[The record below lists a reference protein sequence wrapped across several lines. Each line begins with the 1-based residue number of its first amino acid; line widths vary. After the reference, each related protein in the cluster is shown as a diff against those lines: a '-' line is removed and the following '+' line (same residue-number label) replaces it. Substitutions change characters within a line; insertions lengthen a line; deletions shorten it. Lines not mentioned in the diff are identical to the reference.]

1 MVNWK
6 TLKIKE
12 YKDVDYYSLKDKIF
26 IISMFLAFLGS
37 VFGLFY
43 SDFIVPDDI
52 EKATDLNFIFM
63 IILMPTSLSPLGIYC
78 MFEKKIFYDVI
89 VELNLTESR
98 ELEKLLSNKG
108 FLLSNLNT
116 KVEDDALVVDFFT
129 DFTDFYFKTY
139 FESAY
144 LKVKDGK
151 TYFVGKIL
159 RDRFNEFTMNSK
171 DGYSGESRFKD
182 IVENNI
188 KTFFEKLCNMKSLDN
203 FILNNRGVDSL

>member
-1 MVNWK
+1 MINWE

-43 SDFIVPDDI
+43 SNFIMPDEI
-52 EKATDLNFIFM
+52 EKVNAINLMLVIIFI
-63 IILMPTSLSPLGIYC
+63 PTSFSTLGIYC
-78 MFEKKIFYDVI
+78 MFERKYFYDVI
-89 VELNLTESR
+89 VEINSSEDSK
-98 ELEKLLSNKG
+98 LERLLSDKGYLLNKIN
-108 FLLSNLNT
+108 S
-116 KVEDDALVVDFFT
+116 KVEDDSLIVDFFA

-139 FESAY
+139 FKSAY
-144 LKVKDGK
+144 IKIKDGK

-203 FILNNRGVDSL
+203 LILNNRGVDAL